1 MPLLVHCFGWEVCK
15 AAVLLFLQTRLP
27 VPDTLGRL
35 DSLFLD
41 TLVVLLWFGRDPLVR
56 GRYSF
61 VGGRL
66 KSSIASVEDDFVLSG
81 RRTICSRNRTGGSVC
96 YWGMGFVGCDPSI

>member
-1 MPLLVHCFGWEVCK
+1 MPLLVHCFGWGVCK
-15 AAVLLFLQTRLP
+15 AAVLLFLQTRLH

-41 TLVVLLWFGRDPLVR
+41 TLVMLPWFGRDPLVR

-61 VGGRL
+61 AEGRL
-66 KSSIASVEDDFVLSG
+66 KSSIVYSGNDLVLFG
-81 RRTICSRNRTGGSVC
+81 RRTVCFRSRMGGLVECLETDS
-96 YWGMGFVGCDPSI
+96 GGRGTST

>member
-1 MPLLVHCFGWEVCK
+1 MPLLVHCFGWGVCK
-15 AAVLLFLQTRLP
+15 AAVLLFLQTRLH

-41 TLVVLLWFGRDPLVR
+41 TLVMLPWFGRDPLVR

-61 VGGRL
+61 VGGRS
-66 KSSIASVEDDFVLSG
+66 KSSIVWAGSDPVLFG
-81 RRTICSRNRTGGSVC
+81 RHIVYSHGRMGDLVSCLGTGFGER
-96 YWGMGFVGCDPSI
+96 DPSI